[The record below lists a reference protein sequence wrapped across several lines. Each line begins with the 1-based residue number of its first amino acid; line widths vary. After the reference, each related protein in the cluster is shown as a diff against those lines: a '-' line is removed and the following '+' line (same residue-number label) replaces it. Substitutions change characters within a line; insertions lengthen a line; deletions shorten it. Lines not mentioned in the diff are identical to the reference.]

1 MTVICCGFWTKKF
14 QNLKKCDRKVTKNQS
29 MKIDENTNTA
39 KILLT
44 IRIQPKS
51 IQITGKPESL
61 NLLKLEKAE
70 NRNLNAFFIK
80 IDFFSFSQLYC
91 YGFRRASS
99 KRRQDRPSSS
109 IGEFFDGSLSFH
121 VQIKATWP
129 WSTLCLSVYPQM
141 HFEKESPGLIQNA
154 YETCQKCIQDR
165 SRNVF
170 QIRLKCVL
178 NAS

>member
-80 IDFFSFSQLYC
+80 IDFFFLSANCIVMALDEHLPNGDKTVLALQLVSFLMDLFLFMCKSRPLDLDQLY
-91 YGFRRASS
+91 
-99 KRRQDRPSSS
+99 
-109 IGEFFDGSLSFH
+109 
-121 VQIKATWP
+121 V
-129 WSTLCLSVYPQM
+129 
-141 HFEKESPGLIQNA
+141 
-154 YETCQKCIQDR
+154 CQCILR
-165 SRNVF
+165 C
-170 QIRLKCVL
+170 ILKKKVL
-178 NAS
+178 D

>member
-1 MTVICCGFWTKKF
+1 
-14 QNLKKCDRKVTKNQS
+14 

-70 NRNLNAFFIK
+70 NRNPNAFFIK

-121 VQIKATWP
+121 VQIKAT
-129 WSTLCLSVYPQM
+129 
-141 HFEKESPGLIQNA
+141 
-154 YETCQKCIQDR
+154 
-165 SRNVF
+165 
-170 QIRLKCVL
+170 
-178 NAS
+178 